1 MEVQREQERLRDG
14 GRGRAE
20 IIIIIIIIIIRETHT
35 SLCCAADGRFVRL
48 FGLL

>member
-20 IIIIIIIIIIRETHT
+20 IIIIIIIIIRETHT